1 MIDSIF
7 EDQHPKLDFCEHFNE
22 SPTEN
27 SVESALESAEVCGDV
42 CGSETYGDLF
52 LMDTGELLGLREEV
66 IGSDSSEPSSET
78 PVNQCE
84 FSEEAHFKS
93 PLSCFSLMNKNS
105 KSRFS
110 CESRAESADFGTEL
124 DALQKGEDVTTSLL
138 SFSEEAPLS
147 LLNGGGSSVGSD
159 WASNLKVTVDDL
171 TVSVGN
177 GTATVTAA
185 SPTRIVVTSPTV
197 ITSSPQKV
205 AVVTTTPAATTVTTT
220 PAVKSLRIFPIATYR
235 LPTTPTAKKELV
247 TWPGNLTFFYS
258 KQTSLSTQVASR
270 GDVLSYRASSL
281 RSRDRNCLHPSTGW
295 QVVTISAPGTA
306 TTGVGR
312 RLLSPS
318 LASASVNQRRGPLMT
333 PSTTSSVVKLSTAA
347 SGATASQQAVST
359 TGPGSVG
366 TMRCVVC
373 PQLGCGKAFRDTA
386 AMRKH
391 LHTHGPRVH
400 ICGECGKAFV
410 ESSKL
415 KRHQLVHTGEKP
427 FQCTFEGCGKRFSLD
442 FNLRTHLRIHT
453 GDRPYPCPQPGCS
466 KRFAQSTNLKSHLAT
481 HTKLRSP
488 HTSIT
493 PAAAA
498 AAAAASAANSTGAG
512 VHRVKQ
518 ASAFMADHQK
528 HHHQHNHQQ
537 QHQQHG
543 GYGFYLPAASG
554 TAVSAAVAA
563 TALSPFEASRTTSS
577 PYVATTTAATA
588 AFYKLYG
595 DEEITFPRSQQH
607 FISSVKTTSSHL
619 LAFQSSPP
627 PPSQPSSVSTTA
639 TSAPSRP
646 RILLT
651 NRGRSLAFE
660 RTTPPPLPPAPSA
673 ATLTL
678 LKREDLGPHFD
689 DPLLSS
695 VLPPPLH
702 NKANR
707 KQSLFP
713 PPPPTPSDKSTAA
726 VSVVGDDD
734 GVGSIVAMGEE
745 EEDDGGNGEEGV
757 QDGFVCGLPLSSS
770 SSSSSAAAVA
780 AVAAMNAPTR
790 RGRRRTVKR
799 GGNSTTTTAANV
811 VTVSRKVASS
821 SPYFTRSSAVAA
833 NHRQR
838 RRRRRR
844 GRGSTY
850 KPQRGMKAV
859 SVTRSHH
866 HHQPVR
872 RRVV

>member
-52 LMDTGELLGLREEV
+52 LMDTGE
-66 IGSDSSEPSSET
+66 
-78 PVNQCE
+78 
-84 FSEEAHFKS
+84 
-93 PLSCFSLMNKNS
+93 
-105 KSRFS
+105 
-110 CESRAESADFGTEL
+110 SRAESADFGAEL
-124 DALQKGEDVTTSLL
+124 DALQRGEDVTTSLL

-171 TVSVGN
+171 TVSVGS

-205 AVVTTTPAATTVTTT
+205 AVVTTTPAATTATTT

-235 LPTTPTAKKELV
+235 LPTTSTAKRELV

-281 RSRDRNCLHPSTGW
+281 RSRDRNCLHPNTGW

-312 RLLSPS
+312 RLFSPS

-493 PAAAA
+493 PAAAT

-518 ASAFMADHQK
+518 ASAFIADHQK

-543 GYGFYLPAASG
+543 GYGFYLPAASS

-607 FISSVKTTSSHL
+607 FISSVKTASSHL
-619 LAFQSSPP
+619 LAFQSSSSPP

-678 LKREDLGPHFD
+678 LKREDLSPHFD

-745 EEDDGGNGEEGV
+745 EEEEDDGGNGEEGV

-790 RGRRRTVKR
+790 RGRRRAVKR
-799 GGNSTTTTAANV
+799 GSNSTTTTAANV

-859 SVTRSHH
+859 GVTRSHH
-866 HHQPVR
+866 HQQPVR
-872 RRVV
+872 LISTRTHTHYTAVASLTRIGVYDLGVRKHQITSGYPEGHCGQRSASN

>member
-22 SPTEN
+22 SPAEN
-27 SVESALESAEVCGDV
+27 SVESVLESAEVCSDM
-42 CGSETYGDLF
+42 CGNDAYGDLF

-66 IGSDSSEPSSET
+66 IGSDSSEPSNET
-78 PVNQCE
+78 PINQCE
-84 FSEEAHFKS
+84 PLEELHFKS
-93 PLSCFSLMNKNS
+93 PLSCFSLLNKNN

-110 CESRAESADFGTEL
+110 CESRGEPADFGAEL
-124 DALQKGEDVTTSLL
+124 DALQKSEDVTTSLL

-147 LLNGGGSSVGSD
+147 LLNGGGNGVGPD
-159 WASNLKVTVDDL
+159 WTSNLKVTVDDL
-171 TVSVGN
+171 TVAAGD

-185 SPTRIVVTSPTV
+185 SPTHIVVTSPAV

-205 AVVTTTPAATTVTTT
+205 AVVTTTPAATTTTTT

-235 LPTTPTAKKELV
+235 LPTTSTAKRDLV
-247 TWPGNLTFFYS
+247 TWPGNLTLFYS

-270 GDVLSYRASSL
+270 GNVLSYRASSL
-281 RSRDRNCLHPSTGW
+281 RCRDRNSLHPSTGW
-295 QVVTISAPGTA
+295 QVVAISAPGAT
-306 TTGVGR
+306 TTGVSR
-312 RLLSPS
+312 RLFSPS
-318 LASASVNQRRGPLMT
+318 VASASVNERRGPLLT
-333 PSTTSSVVKLSTAA
+333 STTVSSVVKLPTTGSAA
-347 SGATASQQAVST
+347 APSQQAGST
-359 TGPGSVG
+359 TGPGSAG

-481 HTKLRSP
+481 HTKLRPP
-488 HTSIT
+488 HTST
-493 PAAAA
+493 SPTATAAVAF
-498 AAAAASAANSTGAG
+498 AANSTGAG
-512 VHRVKQ
+512 VHRVKPV
-518 ASAFMADHQK
+518 SAFLADHQK
-528 HHHQHNHQQ
+528 HHHQHSHQQ

-543 GYGFYLPAASG
+543 SYGFYLPAASG
-554 TAVSAAVAA
+554 TAISA
-563 TALSPFEASRTTSS
+563 T
-577 PYVATTTAATA
+577 VATTAMSPLEDSRPASPPYLTKVAAATA

-607 FISSVKTTSSHL
+607 FVSSVKTASSHL
-619 LAFQSSPP
+619 LAFQSSSSPP
-627 PPSQPSSVSTTA
+627 SSQPSSLSASA

-660 RTTPPPLPPAPSA
+660 RATLPPIPPVTTAR
-673 ATLTL
+673 TLTV
-678 LKREDLGPHFD
+678 LKREDFSPHFD

-707 KQSLFP
+707 KQNLFP

-726 VSVVGDDD
+726 ISVVGDDD
-734 GVGSIVAMGEE
+734 GVGSIAAMGEEGE

-757 QDGFVCGLPLSSS
+757 QDGFICGLPLSSS
-770 SSSSSAAAVA
+770 SSSSSAAAA

-799 GGNSTTTTAANV
+799 GSNSTTATTANA
-811 VTVSRKVASS
+811 VSVPRKVASS
-821 SPYFTRSSAVAA
+821 SPYFTRSSVVAA

-844 GRGSTY
+844 GRGSAY
-850 KPQRGMKAV
+850 QPQRGMKGLGAPP
-859 SVTRSHH
+859 SH
-866 HHQPVR
+866 HHQPMR
-872 RRVV
+872 RKVV